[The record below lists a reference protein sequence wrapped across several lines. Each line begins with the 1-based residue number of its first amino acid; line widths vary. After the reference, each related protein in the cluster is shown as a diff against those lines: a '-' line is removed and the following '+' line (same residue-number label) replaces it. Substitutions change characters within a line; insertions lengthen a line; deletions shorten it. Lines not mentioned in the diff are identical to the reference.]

1 MAFLHTV
8 GIMGVVFLLA
18 FLTESMVEYVFGTL
32 FEKIQKLTPYKWAL
46 MYVSAVVGV
55 GLAFY
60 YALDLV
66 SLLAVVLGENIA
78 PSPVGFILT
87 GLAIGRG
94 ANYLHQV
101 VNTYF
106 PKK

>member
-1 MAFLHTV
+1 MEFLRTIGV
-8 GIMGVVFLLA
+8 MGVVFLLA
-18 FLTESMVEYVFGTL
+18 FLTESMTEYIFGVL
-32 FEKIQKLTPYKWAL
+32 FEKVQKLTPYRWAL
-46 MYVSAVVGV
+46 MYVSAALGV

-66 SLLAVVLGENIA
+66 SLLAGVLGESIA
-78 PSPVGFILT
+78 PSPLGFILT

-101 VNTYF
+101 VATYF